1 MNKIES
7 YKKLL
12 PETLS
17 VKIHRGDGNRL
28 VAEITNFPHCF
39 TQAKDYDELIPMVN
53 DVVYTYLEIPIKH
66 MKELGYYVPQWQ
78 KKILEALSKK
88 PGTPKLSPHRIED
101 FILTNKS

>member
-1 MNKIES
+1 MKKIEF

-12 PETLS
+12 PEKLI
-17 VKIHRGDGNRL
+17 VEIHRGDDNRL
-28 VAEITNFPHCF
+28 VAKIKNFPHCF

-53 DVVYTYLEIPIKH
+53 DVVYTYLEIPIKY

-88 PGTPKLSPHRIED
+88 PGTLKLSPYRIED
-101 FILTNKS
+101 FILTIKF